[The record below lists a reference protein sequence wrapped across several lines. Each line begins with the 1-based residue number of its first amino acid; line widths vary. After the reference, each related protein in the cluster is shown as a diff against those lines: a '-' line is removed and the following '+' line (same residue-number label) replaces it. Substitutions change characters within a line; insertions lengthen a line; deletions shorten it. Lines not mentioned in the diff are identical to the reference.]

1 MVFLLNRYL
10 IQNRILLFAGPSFS
24 DGIQDIIHSIQNN
37 MEKLFKH
44 SFKRLLETTHL
55 SNLVERLSHKHQM
68 IINLDIII
76 LNSEIPN
83 LFKLELFRIKPFP
96 RI

>member
-1 MVFLLNRYL
+1 
-10 IQNRILLFAGPSFS
+10 
-24 DGIQDIIHSIQNN
+24 

-55 SNLVERLSHKHQM
+55 SNLVVRLPHKHHM
-68 IINLDIII
+68 MINLDMII

-96 RI
+96 RIQAHFNIRSYNDRLLTILITARDT